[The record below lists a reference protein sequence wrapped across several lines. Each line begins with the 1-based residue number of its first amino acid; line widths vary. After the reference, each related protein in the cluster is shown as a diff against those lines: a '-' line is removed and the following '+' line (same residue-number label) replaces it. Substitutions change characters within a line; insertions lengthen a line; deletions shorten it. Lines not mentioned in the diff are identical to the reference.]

1 MAKKTA
7 TKIET
12 EVKFTVPD
20 RETFEALRE
29 LTALGG
35 FQLNPTGT
43 RVVTDQ
49 YLDTAGQRF
58 LKAGYACRIRAAKQ
72 KLMLTLKTLTP
83 PEGNV
88 HRRKEVEQVIE
99 AEQPEAWAEGEAKLL
114 VQEIAGESPLEVLFI
129 VHQTRYK
136 YHGLLNQQPVLEF
149 SLDAVSHG
157 DAGTVDYLELEAE
170 LIESG
175 TEEDLARFVDAL
187 QARWSLPAE
196 SRSKFERGVSFR
208 G

>member
-1 MAKKTA
+1 
-7 TKIET
+7 
-12 EVKFTVPD
+12 
-20 RETFEALRE
+20 L
-29 LTALGG
+29 
-35 FQLNPTGT
+35 
-43 RVVTDQ
+43 
-49 YLDTAGQRF
+49 
-58 LKAGYACRIRAAKQ
+58 
-72 KLMLTLKTLTP
+72 
-83 PEGNV
+83 
-88 HRRKEVEQVIE
+88 
-99 AEQPEAWAEGEAKLL
+99 W
-114 VQEIAGESPLEVLFI
+114 
-129 VHQTRYK
+129 HQTRYK